1 MAVRPCIVCGTL
13 TRASRCSA
21 HTLRNGSSRAWRE
34 LRAYVTTRDGRRC
47 TALEEGRRCPVTAGL
62 EVDHVVALADG
73 GLNRAANLTT
83 LCREHH
89 RRKSAARL

>member
-1 MAVRPCIVCGTL
+1 VAVRPCIVCGAL
-13 TRASRCSA
+13 TRASRCPA

-34 LRAYVTTRDGRRC
+34 LRAYVLARDGRRC
-47 TALEEGRRCPVTAGL
+47 TAVEGGQRCPVTAGL

-73 GLNRAANLTT
+73 GSNRAANLTT

-89 RRKSAARL
+89 RRKSAGRS

>member
-1 MAVRPCIVCGTL
+1 MAVRPCLVCGTL

-21 HTLRNGSSRAWRE
+21 HTLRNGSSRAWRDV
-34 LRAYVTTRDGRRC
+34 RAYVLARDGRRC
-47 TALEEGRRCPVTAGL
+47 TAVEEGRRCPVTAGL

-73 GLNRAANLTT
+73 GSNRAVNLTT

-89 RRKSAARL
+89 RRKSAERS

>member
-1 MAVRPCIVCGTL
+1 MAVRPCIVCGAL
-13 TRASRCSA
+13 TRTSRCPA

-34 LRAYVTTRDGRRC
+34 LRAYVLARDGRRC
-47 TALEEGRRCPVTAGL
+47 TALEGGRRCPVTVGL

-73 GLNRAANLTT
+73 GSNRAANLIT

-89 RRKSAARL
+89 ARKSAAR